1 MSQKSSSYGTD
12 ESELDSDIEAADEDV
27 ARFNRRK
34 SSKMKR
40 WIKLEANIS
49 LDCLLIF
56 ILTYISHN
64 S

>member
-12 ESELDSDIEAADEDV
+12 ESELDSDIDVGDEDV

-49 LDCLLIF
+49 LDYFF
-56 ILTYISHN
+56 ININIDLYFT
-64 S
+64 